1 MSRTG
6 ELERLDEAVDA
17 LATAFIESK
26 PKGAERRFAQLHCR
40 FVLPTVFFLF
50 LGGATLRAAAL
61 RDGPR

>member
-40 FVLPTVFFLF
+40 FVWPTVFSYF
-50 LGGATLRAAAL
+50 
-61 RDGPR
+61 